1 MVWSEVPPCATDMFV
16 GCASTGAWFT
26 LFTVT
31 VKLFPS
37 LAAPSVTETD
47 TVAVPES
54 ENPGARATFPVAVPV
69 PGVVVVTV
77 AYVGPD
83 TFANV
88 NASPS
93 ASVAESG
100 LLDRKSAV
108 YGTIAGC
115 ASTGGRFTL
124 FTVTVKDLPSLAAPS
139 LAETDTVAVPESADP
154 GARATF
160 PVAVPVPGVVVVTV
174 AYVGPDTFANVNA

>member
-37 LAAPSVTETD
+37 LAEPSLAETD

-83 TFANV
+83 TFENV
-88 NASPS
+88 KGFPS
-93 ASVAESG
+93 GSVAESG
-100 LLDRKSAV
+100 LFAV
-108 YGTIAGC
+108 APSFTVTFAGC
-115 ASTGGRFTL
+115 ARVGGL
-124 FTVTVKDLPSLAAPS
+124 FAAAVTVIVKLLG
-139 LAETDTVAVPESADP
+139 EVVP
-154 GARATF
+154 F
-160 PVAVPVPGVVVVTV
+160 
-174 AYVGPDTFANVNA
+174 

>member
-1 MVWSEVPPCATDMFV
+1 
-16 GCASTGAWFT
+16 

-31 VKLFPS
+31 VKLLPS
-37 LAAPSVTETD
+37 LAAPSLADTD

-88 NASPS
+88 S
-93 ASVAESG
+93 A
-100 LLDRKSAV
+100 
-108 YGTIAGC
+108 
-115 ASTGGRFTL
+115 
-124 FTVTVKDLPSLAAPS
+124 
-139 LAETDTVAVPESADP
+139 
-154 GARATF
+154 
-160 PVAVPVPGVVVVTV
+160 
-174 AYVGPDTFANVNA
+174 